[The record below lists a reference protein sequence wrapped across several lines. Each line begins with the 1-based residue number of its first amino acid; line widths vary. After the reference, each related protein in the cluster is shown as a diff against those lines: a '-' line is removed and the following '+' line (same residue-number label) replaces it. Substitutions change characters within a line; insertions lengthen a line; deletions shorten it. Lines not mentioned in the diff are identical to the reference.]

1 MKTSQDYPL
10 QIDSVSVPD
19 STGRI
24 GMTFCPGKKQR
35 GAMTGDWH
43 RDLIRDLE
51 AIQTW
56 GATVIINLIE
66 DHEMVD
72 LGVQDTAQNL
82 PAGIDY
88 MRLPVPDF
96 GVPDSAWHAQ
106 WQVESPVL
114 LARLR
119 TGESIVLHC
128 KGGLGRTGM
137 IAARM
142 LVELGCTPQASIDAV
157 RQARSG
163 AIETREQEA
172 YVREVKHG

>member
-1 MKTSQDYPL
+1 M

-43 RDLIRDLE
+43 RDLILDLE
-51 AIQTW
+51 AIRTW

-88 MRLPVPDF
+88 MRLPIPDF
-96 GVPDSAWHAQ
+96 GVVAADFI
-106 WQVESPVL
+106 EKE
-114 LARLR
+114 LA
-119 TGESIVLHC
+119 GETI
-128 KGGLGRTGM
+128 
-137 IAARM
+137 
-142 LVELGCTPQASIDAV
+142 EPQ
-157 RQARSG
+157 
-163 AIETREQEA
+163 TLEQEGTLWSPA
-172 YVREVKHG
+172 RIEDSEIGPQLFLSTTSVSADNVNDERLWGNVEAAAAAAEE